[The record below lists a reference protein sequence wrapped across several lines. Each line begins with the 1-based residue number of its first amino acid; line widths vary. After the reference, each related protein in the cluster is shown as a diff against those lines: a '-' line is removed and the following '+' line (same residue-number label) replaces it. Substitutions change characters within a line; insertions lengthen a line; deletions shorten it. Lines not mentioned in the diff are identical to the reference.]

1 MGDEMKV
8 EFSSQSMKFLSSCD
22 ERNKE
27 RIRAKIK
34 ELGISI
40 EEKGI
45 IPFRELQIKMLAGK
59 WKGFM
64 RMRIGKIRVIFRIDK
79 ENQELMVYGI
89 DFRGEVYR

>member
-1 MGDEMKV
+1 MKV
-8 EFSSQSMKFLSSCD
+8 TFSSHSMKFLSSCD
-22 ERNKE
+22 ERNQE

-34 ELGISI
+34 ELIISI
-40 EEKGI
+40 DQKGI

-64 RMRIGKIRVIFRIDK
+64 RMRIGKTRIIFRIEK
-79 ENQELMVYGI
+79 EKQELLVYTI